1 MCHDR
6 QCTAVSVFAA
16 RYLGAWGRVRGR
28 RLFAFLAAGLLLSAS
43 ARAEESSG
51 FTLETGSPDALC
63 PALEVAREAVG
74 RRVGALVVEGRWRAR
89 YTIAHVP
96 SGTPGDFVRL
106 ELFNPEGRAEL
117 VRDLPIEGES
127 CRTMAE
133 VIALV
138 LDRYF
143 RGLITHERQ
152 TESTTPAPVEPAS
165 PAESP
170 LAATPAPTA
179 LDGVDPRPVLDR
191 RLALEYAVSHPLA
204 APWLGLRGSGG
215 LGPHLEL
222 MLGIR
227 VALAPFDESVPRGAS
242 VETRPVAARAGMA
255 WRLALPPGLL
265 HVGPVV
271 QVSVEQATT
280 QGLVSENDHVRARW
294 SAGLESG
301 FVAPASR
308 SLFVQAAV
316 SAELL
321 ISSGRFFIEDEEV
334 LVPPALMVGWSL
346 GIGYY

>member
-1 MCHDR
+1 
-6 QCTAVSVFAA
+6 VLAA
-16 RYLGAWGRVRGR
+16 RYLGEWAHVQRR
-28 RLFAFLAAGLLLSAS
+28 RLLAFLAAGLLLSAG
-43 ARAEESSG
+43 ARADESSG

-63 PALEVAREAVG
+63 PALEVAREAVT
-74 RRVGALVVEGRWRAR
+74 RRLGALVVEGHWRAR
-89 YTIAHVP
+89 YTIARVP
-96 SGTPGDFVRL
+96 SGSPGDFVRL

-143 RGLITHERQ
+143 RGLVAHERQ
-152 TESTTPAPVEPAS
+152 TESTPPAPIERAPLVQAPLETTPAATVVE
-165 PAESP
+165 
-170 LAATPAPTA
+170 
-179 LDGVDPRPVLDR
+179 GVVPRPVLER

-204 APWLGLRGSGG
+204 APWLGLRGSGA
-215 LGPHLEL
+215 LGPSLEL

-227 VALAPFDESVPRGAS
+227 IALAPFQESAPRGAS
-242 VETRPVAARAGMA
+242 VETRPVAARAGLA

-271 QVSVEQATT
+271 QLSVEQATT
-280 QGLVSENDHVRARW
+280 QGLASQNDHVRARW

-301 FVAPASR
+301 FVAPVSR
-308 SLFVQAAV
+308 SLFVQTAV

-321 ISSGRFFIEDEEV
+321 ISSGRFFIEDREV
-334 LVPPALMVGWSL
+334 LVPPQLVVGWSL
-346 GIGYY
+346 GMGYY

>member
-1 MCHDR
+1 
-6 QCTAVSVFAA
+6 
-16 RYLGAWGRVRGR
+16 VRGR
-28 RLFAFLAAGLLLSAS
+28 QLFAFLAAGLLLRAV
-43 ARAEESSG
+43 ATAEEASG

-63 PALEVAREAVG
+63 PALEVAREAVS
-74 RRVGALVVEGRWRAR
+74 RRLGALLVEGRWRAR
-89 YTIAHVP
+89 YTIAHAP

-106 ELFNPEGRAEL
+106 ELFNPEGKAEL

-143 RGLITHERQ
+143 RGLVTHEPRV
-152 TESTTPAPVEPAS
+152 ESPVPAPVERAS
-165 PAESP
+165 PVAPP
-170 LAATPAPTA
+170 LAPTPETAPALAPTMA
-179 LDGVDPRPVLDR
+179 TRETPRGVVFRPFLER

-204 APWLGLRGSGG
+204 VPWLGLRGSST

-222 MLGIR
+222 MLGMR
-227 VALAPFDESVPRGAS
+227 VALAPFQESAPRSAR
-242 VETRPVAARAGMA
+242 VEARPVAVRAGMA
-255 WRLALPPGLL
+255 WRLTLPPGLV
-265 HVGPVV
+265 HIGPVV

-280 QGLVSENDHVRARW
+280 QGLVSQSDHIRARS

-301 FVAPASR
+301 FVAPVSR
-308 SLFVQAAV
+308 SLFIQTAV

-321 ISSGRFFIEDEEV
+321 VSSGRFFIEDREV
-334 LVPPALMVGWSL
+334 LVPPALTLGWSL

>member
-1 MCHDR
+1 
-6 QCTAVSVFAA
+6 
-16 RYLGAWGRVRGR
+16 VRGR
-28 RLFAFLAAGLLLSAS
+28 RLFAFLAAGLLLSAG

-63 PALEVAREAVG
+63 PALEVAREAVS
-74 RRVGALVVEGRWRAR
+74 RRLGALVVEGRWRAR
-89 YTIAHVP
+89 YTIAHAP
-96 SGTPGDFVRL
+96 SGARGDFVRL

-143 RGLITHERQ
+143 RSLVTHERQ
-152 TESTTPAPVEPAS
+152 AESTTPTPVERASPVEPA
-165 PAESP
+165 
-170 LAATPAPTA
+170 LAATPVATA
-179 LDGVDPRPVLDR
+179 RDGVVARPVLDR

-204 APWLGLRGSGG
+204 APWLGLRGSGA

-222 MLGIR
+222 TLGLRI
-227 VALAPFDESVPRGAS
+227 ALAPLQENAPRGAS
-242 VETRPVAARAGMA
+242 VETRPVAASAGIA

-280 QGLVSENDHVRARW
+280 QGLVSQNDHIRARW

-301 FVAPASR
+301 FVAPMSR
-308 SLFVQAAV
+308 SLFVQTAV

-321 ISSGRFFIEDEEV
+321 ISSGRFYIEDEEV
-334 LVPPALMVGWSL
+334 LVAPPLMVGWSL

>member
-1 MCHDR
+1 MPD
-6 QCTAVSVFAA
+6 VSVLAA
-16 RYLGAWGRVRGR
+16 RYLGDWEHVRGR
-28 RLFAFLAAGLLLSAS
+28 RLFAFLAAGLLLSEG
-43 ARAEESSG
+43 ARAEEPSG

-63 PALEVAREAVG
+63 PALEVAREAVT
-74 RRVGALVVEGRWRAR
+74 RRLGALVVEGRWRAR

-96 SGTPGDFVRL
+96 SGTGDFVRL

-143 RGLITHERQ
+143 RGLVTHERP
-152 TESTTPAPVEPAS
+152 TESPTPAPVERAS
-165 PAESP
+165 PVEPAHAAP
-170 LAATPAPTA
+170 PAATAR
-179 LDGVDPRPVLDR
+179 DGVVPDGVASRPVLDR

-227 VALAPFDESVPRGAS
+227 VALAPFQESAAHGAS
-242 VETRPVAARAGMA
+242 VETRPVAARAGTA

-280 QGLVSENDHVRARW
+280 QGLVSESDRVRARW

-301 FVAPASR
+301 FVAPVNR
-308 SLFVQAAV
+308 SLFVQTVV
-316 SAELL
+316 SGELL
-321 ISSGRFFIEDEEV
+321 ISSGRFFIEDREV
-334 LVPPALMVGWSL
+334 LIPPTLMVGWSF
-346 GIGYY
+346 GVGYY

>member
-6 QCTAVSVFAA
+6 QCRMFQCSPRAI
-16 RYLGAWGRVRGR
+16 WGDWEHVRGR
-28 RLFAFLAAGLLLSAS
+28 RLFAFLAAALLLSAG

-63 PALEVAREAVG
+63 PALEVAREAVT
-74 RRVGALVVEGRWRAR
+74 RRLGALVVEGRWRAR

-143 RGLITHERQ
+143 RGLVAHERQ
-152 TESTTPAPVEPAS
+152 TESTTAAPVERAS
-165 PAESP
+165 PVEP
-170 LAATPAPTA
+170 RLAATPAATA
-179 LDGVDPRPVLDR
+179 RDDVDARPVLDR

-215 LGPHLEL
+215 LGPHLETL
-222 MLGIR
+222 LAIR
-227 VALAPFDESVPRGAS
+227 VALAPFQESEPRGAS

-255 WRLALPPGLL
+255 WRLVLPPGLL
-265 HVGPVV
+265 HVGPVG
-271 QVSVEQATT
+271 QVAVEQATT

-308 SLFVQAAV
+308 SLFVQTAV

-321 ISSGRFFIEDEEV
+321 ISSGRFFIEDREV
-334 LVPPALMVGWSL
+334 LVPPRLMVGWSL

>member
-1 MCHDR
+1 
-6 QCTAVSVFAA
+6 
-16 RYLGAWGRVRGR
+16 VRGR
-28 RLFAFLAAGLLLSAS
+28 QLSAFLAAGLLLSAV
-43 ARAEESSG
+43 ANAEESSG

-63 PALEVAREAVG
+63 PALEVAREAVS
-74 RRVGALVVEGRWRAR
+74 RRLGALVVEGRWRAR
-89 YTIAHVP
+89 YTIAHAP

-143 RGLITHERQ
+143 RGLVTHEPQ
-152 TESTTPAPVEPAS
+152 TESAPPTPVERASTVEPPLGPAPA
-165 PAESP
+165 
-170 LAATPAPTA
+170 PAPTPETPRG
-179 LDGVDPRPVLDR
+179 GVVPRLVLER

-204 APWLGLRGSGG
+204 APWLGLRGSGA

-227 VALAPFDESVPRGAS
+227 VALAPFQESAPRGAS
-242 VETRPVAARAGMA
+242 VEARPVVARAGMA
-255 WRLALPPGLL
+255 WRLALPPGLVHL
-265 HVGPVV
+265 GPVV

-280 QGLVSENDHVRARW
+280 QGLVSQNDHIRARS
-294 SAGLESG
+294 SAGLEAG
-301 FVAPASR
+301 FVAAVSR
-308 SLFVQAAV
+308 SLFIQTAV

-321 ISSGRFFIEDEEV
+321 VSSGRFFIEEREV
-334 LVPPALMVGWSL
+334 LVPPTLTVGWSL

>member
-1 MCHDR
+1 
-6 QCTAVSVFAA
+6 
-16 RYLGAWGRVRGR
+16 VRGR
-28 RLFAFLAAGLLLSAS
+28 QPLAFFAAGLLLSAV

-63 PALEVAREAVG
+63 PALEVAREAVS
-74 RRVGALVVEGRWRAR
+74 RRLGALVVEGRWRAR
-89 YTIAHVP
+89 YTIAHAP

-106 ELFNPEGRAEL
+106 ELFNPDGRAEL

-143 RGLITHERQ
+143 RGLITHESRA
-152 TESTTPAPVEPAS
+152 ESPTPANVERASPVEPALA
-165 PAESP
+165 PAPETASVLAP
-170 LAATPAPTA
+170 AATPETPRGVLAPP
-179 LDGVDPRPVLDR
+179 LLER

-204 APWLGLRGSGG
+204 APWLGLRGSGA

-227 VALAPFDESVPRGAS
+227 VALAPFQESAPRGAS
-242 VETRPVAARAGMA
+242 VEARPVVARAGLA
-255 WRLALPPGLL
+255 WRLALPPGLV

-280 QGLVSENDHVRARW
+280 RGLVSQNDHFRARW

-301 FVAPASR
+301 FVAPVSP
-308 SLFVQAAV
+308 SLFIQTAV

-321 ISSGRFFIEDEEV
+321 VSSGRFFIEEREV
-334 LVPPALMVGWSL
+334 LIPPALTVGWSL
-346 GIGYY
+346 GFGYY

>member
-1 MCHDR
+1 
-6 QCTAVSVFAA
+6 
-16 RYLGAWGRVRGR
+16 VRGR
-28 RLFAFLAAGLLLSAS
+28 QLFAFVAAGLLLTAVSAA

-51 FTLETGSPDALC
+51 FALETGSPDALC
-63 PALEVAREAVG
+63 PALEVAREAVS
-74 RRVGALVVEGRWRAR
+74 RRLGALVVEGRWRAR
-89 YTIAHVP
+89 YTIAHAP

-106 ELFNPEGRAEL
+106 ELFNPEGKAEL

-143 RGLITHERQ
+143 RGLVTHEPQ
-152 TESTTPAPVEPAS
+152 TESPTPASVEHAS
-165 PAESP
+165 PGE
-170 LAATPAPTA
+170 LTPAPTLA
-179 LDGVDPRPVLDR
+179 VAPSATAETPRGGVGRRPVLER

-204 APWLGLRGSGG
+204 APWLGLRGSST

-227 VALAPFDESVPRGAS
+227 VALAPFQESAPHGAS
-242 VETRPVAARAGMA
+242 VEARPVVARAGLA
-255 WRLALPPGLL
+255 WRLSLPLGLV

-271 QVSVEQATT
+271 QVSGEQATT
-280 QGLVSENDHVRARW
+280 QGLVSQNDHVRARS

-301 FVAPASR
+301 FVAPVSP
-308 SLFVQAAV
+308 SLFIQTAF

-321 ISSGRFFIEDEEV
+321 VSSGRFFIENREV
-334 LVPPALMVGWSL
+334 LVPPALTVGWSL
-346 GIGYY
+346 GLGYY

>member
-1 MCHDR
+1 M
-6 QCTAVSVFAA
+6 
-16 RYLGAWGRVRGR
+16 RGR
-28 RLFAFLAAGLLLSAS
+28 QPFAFFAAGLLLSAV

-63 PALEVAREAVG
+63 PALEVTREAVG
-74 RRVGALVVEGRWRAR
+74 RRLGALVVEGRWRAR
-89 YTIAHVP
+89 YTIAHAP

-106 ELFNPEGRAEL
+106 QLFNPEGKAEL

-143 RGLITHERQ
+143 RGLVTHEPRA
-152 TESTTPAPVEPAS
+152 ESPTPAPVESASRAEPPLAPTPEAAPAAV
-165 PAESP
+165 PAVAP
-170 LAATPAPTA
+170 AATPGTPR
-179 LDGVDPRPVLDR
+179 GVVHGPVMER

-204 APWLGLRGSGG
+204 APWLGLRGSSA

-227 VALAPFDESVPRGAS
+227 VALAPLQESAPRGVS
-242 VETRPVAARAGMA
+242 VEARPVAARVGMA

-280 QGLVSENDHVRARW
+280 RGLVSQRDHIRAR
-294 SAGLESG
+294 SSVGLESG
-301 FVAPASR
+301 FIAPVSR
-308 SLFVQAAV
+308 SLFIQTAV
-316 SAELL
+316 SAELMV
-321 ISSGRFFIEDEEV
+321 SSGRFFIEDREV
-334 LVPPALMVGWSL
+334 LVPPALTVGWSF
-346 GIGYY
+346 GFGYY

>member
-1 MCHDR
+1 
-6 QCTAVSVFAA
+6 
-16 RYLGAWGRVRGR
+16 
-28 RLFAFLAAGLLLSAS
+28 LAAGLLLSAV

-51 FTLETGSPDALC
+51 FALETGSPDALC
-63 PALEVAREAVG
+63 PALEVAREAVS
-74 RRVGALVVEGRWRAR
+74 RRLGALVLEGRWRAR
-89 YTIAHVP
+89 YTIAHAP

-106 ELFNPEGRAEL
+106 ELFSPQGRTEL

-143 RGLITHERQ
+143 RGFTTNDPP
-152 TESTTPAPVEPAS
+152 TESPPTAAVERPSTVEPALAPT
-165 PAESP
+165 PAVAP
-170 LAATPAPTA
+170 AATPETQRGGFVPPA
-179 LDGVDPRPVLDR
+179 VLER

-204 APWLGLRGSGG
+204 APWLGLRGSAA

-222 MLGIR
+222 MLGMR
-227 VALAPFDESVPRGAS
+227 VALAPLQESAPRGAS
-242 VETRPVAARAGMA
+242 VEARPIVARAGMA
-255 WRLALPPGLL
+255 WRLALPPGLV

-280 QGLVSENDHVRARW
+280 QGLVSQSDHIRARS

-301 FVAPASR
+301 FVAAVSR
-308 SLFVQAAV
+308 SLFVQTAV

-321 ISSGRFFIEDEEV
+321 VSSGRFFIEDREV
-334 LVPPALMVGWSL
+334 LVPPSLTVGWSL

>member
-1 MCHDR
+1 ML
-6 QCTAVSVFAA
+6 AA
-16 RYLGAWGRVRGR
+16 RWGDWEHVRGR
-28 RLFAFLAAGLLLSAS
+28 RLFAFSAAGLLLSAV
-43 ARAEESSG
+43 ARAEEPSG

-63 PALEVAREAVG
+63 PALEVAREAVS
-74 RRVGALVVEGRWRAR
+74 RRLGALVVEGRWRAR
-89 YTIAHVP
+89 YTIAHAP

-143 RGLITHERQ
+143 RGLVTHEPQ
-152 TESTTPAPVEPAS
+152 TESGTPAPVERAS
-165 PAESP
+165 PVEPP
-170 LAATPAPTA
+170 LAPAPAAPPEVIPETPPA
-179 LDGVDPRPVLDR
+179 TVPTPTLER

-204 APWLGLRGSGG
+204 APWLGLRGSGA
-215 LGPHLEL
+215 LGSQLEL

-227 VALAPFDESVPRGAS
+227 VALAPFQESAPRGAS
-242 VETRPVAARAGMA
+242 VEARPVGARAGMA

-280 QGLVSENDHVRARW
+280 QGLVSQNDHIRAR
-294 SAGLESG
+294 SSTGLESG
-301 FVAPASR
+301 FVAPVSR
-308 SLFVQAAV
+308 SLFVQAAI

-321 ISSGRFFIEDEEV
+321 VSSGRFFIENREV
-334 LVPPALMVGWSL
+334 LVPPTLTVGSSL